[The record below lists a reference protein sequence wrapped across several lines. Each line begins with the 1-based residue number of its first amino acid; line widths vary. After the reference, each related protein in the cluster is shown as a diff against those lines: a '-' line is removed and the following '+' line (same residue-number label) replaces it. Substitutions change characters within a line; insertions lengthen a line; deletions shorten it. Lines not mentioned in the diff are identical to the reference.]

1 MRTEDICAQ
10 LMKALKVLD
19 SALACRALVAAAAG
33 PWDGPDALLAC
44 LELVALDLRDLFRL
58 FHAKLLWVLREEQRG
73 DLFAGWEGAE
83 VKAVL
88 AHFQAFYNDRYEDAE
103 AYLDA
108 VAARVRRRF
117 GTELNLAL
125 DPPAVFADSIPV
137 YPRKQKSTAAPPSSS
152 QPSPPLPPLHH
163 QQQQPPRAAPLA
175 APRAEPQPVAM
186 AAPAVATAG
195 AWDSQEDGSGRS
207 AFSTASSDLDEA
219 AWRTDA
225 ALASVPS
232 LPSDLG
238 ITEPDHDADA
248 DRGRYLFHPA
258 AATAKEGEL

>member
-1 MRTEDICAQ
+1 
-10 LMKALKVLD
+10 VLD

-103 AYLDA
+103 AYLDT